1 MVATSFFHRATAP
14 AALWKQTKTRHDPL
28 CALNHYAAAA
38 AAAAAALVLQMLSD
52 ISHLVIDE
60 VHERDVLSDFLL
72 AILRPLLARR
82 PDLRVILMRFVHA
95 IACAVVGNEQ

>member
-1 MVATSFFHRATAP
+1 
-14 AALWKQTKTRHDPL
+14 
-28 CALNHYAAAA
+28 
-38 AAAAAALVLQMLSD
+38 MLSD

-82 PDLRVILMRFVHA
+82 PDLRVILMRPVFFGFFFFKLFGM
-95 IACAVVGNEQ
+95 VGFMLTLPL